1 MTRTRLRFSSLP
13 HSLLRSWCRRRTRL
27 SQTTY
32 SKKAP
37 LRLTLCKTSISVVV
51 FPIAIGGGTAPGTAR
66 STPDAITMIGRA
78 LGRLLTT
85 RKLVAGGGADRALSG
100 SLRLKR
106 SSF

>member
-1 MTRTRLRFSSLP
+1 M
-13 HSLLRSWCRRRTRL
+13 
-27 SQTTY
+27 
-32 SKKAP
+32 
-37 LRLTLCKTSISVVV
+37 

-66 STPDAITMIGRA
+66 SMPDAITMIGRA

-100 SLRLKR
+100 SLGLKR